1 LIGGET
7 EKLLNFSINV
17 LPVIKVIW
25 NKEVK
30 NMEIAVAILGIGFTL
45 LAFVITYLAWRNGK
59 IVKENTAII
68 INKMDEG
75 FTQLGQKM
83 DNGFKM
89 IAQKIDE
96 GFKRVDEGFKRMD
109 EGFRLIALLILAE
122 TPEEKKDIAKKI
134 LEDIGKK

>member
-1 LIGGET
+1 
-7 EKLLNFSINV
+7 LLNFSINV

-96 GFKRVDEGFKRMD
+96 GFKRMD

-122 TPEEKKDIAKKI
+122 TPEQKKDIAKKI

>member
-7 EKLLNFSINV
+7 EKLLNFFINV

-96 GFKRVDEGFKRMD
+96 GFKRMD

>member
-1 LIGGET
+1 
-7 EKLLNFSINV
+7 
-17 LPVIKVIW
+17 LPVIKVTW

-30 NMEIAVAILGIGFTL
+30 NMEVAVTILGIGVTL
-45 LAFVITYLAWRNGK
+45 LAFIITYLAWKNGK
-59 IVKENTAII
+59 IIKENTAII

-83 DNGFKM
+83 DEGFKM

-96 GFKRVDEGFKRMD
+96 GFRKMD

-122 TPEEKKDIAKKI
+122 TPEQKKDIAKKI